1 MNRLRHLVHNC
12 GGAAGFAGGCIAI
25 LLVLASVFAP
35 LVAPYDP
42 LAVSILDKL
51 MEPDAAH
58 WMGTDQS
65 GRDIL
70 SRIIW
75 GSRASLAVAG
85 FAVVIGIVLGVSMG
99 LFATW
104 VRGGWI
110 EQAIMRVL
118 EAVSSIPLLIWAIA
132 LIGIFGVRGSKWGPF
147 TISSETQLLVL
158 LGLLYVPT
166 LARLTY
172 TSALGEIGA
181 NYVAA
186 RRLQGVGE
194 LRILFSDVLP
204 NCLSPVIVQATLL
217 LAIGIIIEAAVS
229 FVGLGVQPPTPSWGN
244 MLSGG
249 RDYLIS
255 GEWWLS
261 VFPGGAI
268 SLTVVAFNLL
278 GDGLRDRF
286 DPRHGTGMGYAT

>member
-1 MNRLRHLVHNC
+1 MNRLRRLVHFF
-12 GGAAGFAGGCIAI
+12 GGPAGFAGGCIAG
-25 LLVLASVFAP
+25 LLLLSSIFAP

-42 LAVSILDKL
+42 LAVNILDKL
-51 MEPDAAH
+51 LEPDETH

-65 GRDIL
+65 GRDVL
-70 SRIIW
+70 SRVIW

-85 FAVVIGIVLGVSMG
+85 FAVVIGVTFGVAIG

-104 VRGGWI
+104 VRGGWL

-132 LIGIFGVRGSKWGPF
+132 LVGIFGVRDVQWGPL
-147 TISSETQLLVL
+147 TISSELKLMVL
-158 LGLLYVPT
+158 LGLLYIPT

-172 TSALGEIGA
+172 ISALAEVA
-181 NYVAA
+181 SNYVAA

-204 NCLSPVIVQATLL
+204 NCLSPVIVQATLM
-217 LAIGIIIEAAVS
+217 LAIGIIVEAAVS

-244 MLSGG
+244 MLSNG
-249 RDYLIS
+249 RNYLIS

-261 VFPGGAI
+261 VFPGAAI

-286 DPRHGTGMGYAT
+286 DPRHSTTMGYAT